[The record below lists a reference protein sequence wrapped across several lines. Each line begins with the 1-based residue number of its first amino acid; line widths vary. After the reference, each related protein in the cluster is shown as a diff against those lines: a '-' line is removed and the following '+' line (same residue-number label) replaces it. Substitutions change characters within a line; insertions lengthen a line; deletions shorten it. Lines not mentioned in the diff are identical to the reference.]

1 MFPLGCSAR
10 KTTYDDDDDVFLC
23 ARFFWSVKWSQTVD
37 DEDSRFLYLGFR
49 IFCFCFFGPKK
60 EEDFLERK
68 KKRRR
73 KVVTK
78 VLYS

>member
-1 MFPLGCSAR
+1 MR
-10 KTTYDDDDDVFLC
+10 

-68 KKRRR
+68 KKEEEKSLLKYFTRDLIKRP
-73 KVVTK
+73 
-78 VLYS
+78 SSSSSNPI